1 MVFWVSFL
9 GVLFLDQLS
18 KWYIRSHFALGQSLP
33 VVGQWLQ
40 IVYRENAGAAFGI
53 LAGARWL
60 FVLISIVSVAL
71 AVFLY
76 PKAQHLGWYVV
87 AALGFVAGG
96 ALGNVLDRVH
106 HVTVTDFICVRY
118 FPAVFN
124 VADSAIVVGAF
135 VLGIVLTVYSQR
147 MN

>member
-1 MVFWVSFL
+1 MFWFSFL

-18 KWYIRSHFALGQSLP
+18 KWYIRSNFALGQSLP
-33 VVGQWLQ
+33 VAGRWLQ

-60 FVLISIVSVAL
+60 FVAISIVSVAL
-71 AVFLY
+71 AVVLY
-76 PKAQHLGWYVV
+76 PKVQHLGWYVV
-87 AALGFVAGG
+87 MALGLVAGG
-96 ALGNVLDRVH
+96 ALGNVIDRVH

-135 VLGIVLTVYSQR
+135 ILGIALTVYSQR